1 MNDESYTPMP
11 LEEMRRHEWVVS
23 WSGGKDSTATIL
35 LMHKY
40 GVPIKQIIYVRMM
53 YDDTLPATLPV
64 MTEFVDRAAGIFTGW
79 GYDVRIVK
87 AEKTALE
94 LAEQIYEKSK
104 YEKKNGHCYG
114 MTAFCRRACRLQGV
128 KQRTIEH
135 QIHIENEYQ
144 MIGYAIDETE
154 RLHRLGDKKQSI
166 MAALDVKEQT
176 AFSICDEAGLLS
188 PLYKTGIGRDGCFFC
203 PNAAKRERETKAG
216 TPRAYTDHK
225 RTNRNDRLR
234 HERA

>member
-1 MNDESYTPMP
+1 MEKESYQPMP
-11 LEEMRRHEWVVS
+11 LDEMRQHSWVVS

-35 LMHKY
+35 LMHEQ
-40 GVPIKQIIYVRMM
+40 GIPIKQIIYVRMM
-53 YDDTLPATLPV
+53 FDDKLPATLPI
-64 MTEFVDRAAGIFTGW
+64 MTEFVDRAAGVFTSW

-104 YEKKNGHCYG
+104 YEKKNGKPYG

-144 MIGYAIDETE
+144 MIGYAADETE
-154 RLHRLGDKKQSI
+154 RLVRLSDKKQSI
-166 MAALDVKEQT
+166 MAALGIKEQE
-176 AFSICDEAGLLS
+176 AFKICDEAGLLS

-203 PNAAKRERETKAG
+203 PNAAKRERETKTRA
-216 TPRAYTDHK
+216 PRAYTAYK
-225 RTNRNDRLR
+225 WAYRNDGV
-234 HERA
+234 